1 MKGSHKLASL
11 RYNCGNIASKLAICN
26 GYSMIKYEKI
36 IFVCTGNTCRSPM
49 AETIYKSL
57 EINSDITAISRGL
70 VVLFSEPSNPK
81 ADTVLKSHNLK
92 LEGHTSKGLRNS
104 DIDENT
110 LILTMTEKQK
120 KSVIENFSYAENV
133 YSMKEFVGESGDVTD
148 PYGRTLIDYEECYV
162 ELARLVKKT
171 VYKLNEEAI
180 L

>member
-1 MKGSHKLASL
+1 
-11 RYNCGNIASKLAICN
+11 
-26 GYSMIKYEKI
+26 MIKYEKI

-57 EINSDITAISRGL
+57 ETNSDIKVVSRGL

-81 ADTVLKSHNLK
+81 ADTVLKSHNLE
-92 LEGHTSKGLRNS
+92 LSGHTSKPLKNS

-120 KSVIENFSYAENV
+120 KSIIDKFNYSDNV
-133 YSMKEFVGESGDVTD
+133 YTIKEFVGESGDVTD
-148 PYGRTLIDYEECYV
+148 PYGGTLIDYQECYI

-171 VYKLNEEAI
+171 VYKLNEEE
-180 L
+180 LS

>member
-1 MKGSHKLASL
+1 
-11 RYNCGNIASKLAICN
+11 
-26 GYSMIKYEKI
+26 MIKYEKI

-57 EINSDITAISRGL
+57 ETNSDIIVTSRGL

-81 ADTVLKSHNLK
+81 ADTVLKSHNLQ
-92 LEGHTSKGLRNS
+92 LEGHFSRPLKNS

-120 KSVIENFSYAENV
+120 RSIIESYNDTDNV
-133 YSMKEFVGESGDVTD
+133 YTIKEFVGESGDVTD
-148 PYGRTLIDYEECYV
+148 PYGGTLIDYEECFI

-171 VYKLNEEAI
+171 VYKLNEED
-180 L
+180 LT

>member
-1 MKGSHKLASL
+1 
-11 RYNCGNIASKLAICN
+11 
-26 GYSMIKYEKI
+26 MIKYEKI

-57 EINSDITAISRGL
+57 ETNSDIKVMSRGL

-81 ADTVLKSHNLK
+81 ADTVLKSHNLE
-92 LEGHTSKGLRNS
+92 LEGHISKGLKNS

-120 KSVIENFSYAENV
+120 KNVVDNFNYADNV
-133 YSMKEFVGESGDVTD
+133 YTIKEFVGESGDVTD
-148 PYGRTLIDYEECYV
+148 PYGGTLIDYEECYV

-171 VYKLNEEAI
+171 VYKLNEEEI
-180 L
+180 S

>member
-1 MKGSHKLASL
+1 MGRGST
-11 RYNCGNIASKLAICN
+11 RIEV
-26 GYSMIKYEKI
+26 SMIKYEKI

-49 AETIYKSL
+49 AATIYRSL
-57 EINSDITAISRGL
+57 ETNSDIKVISRGL

-81 ADTVLKSHNLK
+81 AEIVLKSHNLE
-92 LEGHTSKGLRNS
+92 LEGHISKSLKQS

-120 KSVIENFSYAENV
+120 INVIETFKYTDNV
-133 YSMKEFVGESGDVTD
+133 YTIKEFVGETGDVTD
-148 PYGRTLIDYEECYV
+148 PYGGTLLDYEECYV

-171 VYKLNEEAI
+171 VYKLNEEEQ